1 MSSTIDSLAVNTLRF
16 LSIDQVEAANS
27 GHPGLPLGAAPMAYA
42 LYSRHLKFDPL
53 KPDWMNRDRFV
64 LSAGHGS
71 ALLYSLLYLFGYEIS
86 LDDLKSFRQMG
97 SKTPGHPEYGMTPGV
112 EATTGPLGQGLGMS
126 VGMAIAEAWMNHR
139 YKGLID
145 FHTYALVS
153 DGDLMEGIGAEAASL
168 AGHLGLGK
176 LICLYDNNDISLD
189 GPCERAFTEDVAG
202 RFRACGWQVLE
213 VADGNDVDAIDSA
226 ITQAK
231 ANTDQPTLIS
241 IKTVIGFGSP
251 KAGTAAAHGAPLG
264 ASGAQSTKEAA
275 GWPLEPFSVPAEA
288 AALSMDFR
296 ERGEKLLAEWENKF
310 NRLEDTDPDLA
321 AELIHIG
328 SGTLPGDWD
337 SLISE
342 LSVPEKPTATR
353 DAGKAAL
360 NALAAQIPWLIGG
373 SADLSSSTK
382 TVIEGSPVF
391 SKSDRSGR
399 NIWFGVREH
408 AMGAICNGMALTGL
422 LPFGSTFLVFSDYM
436 RPSIRLS
443 ALMQTRVLWIFTH
456 DSVFVG
462 EDGPT
467 HQPIEHVASLRLIP
481 GLQLYRPGDA
491 LETAAC
497 YRTAMERGEP
507 ACMILTRQA
516 LPSLGAGRDAVYDG
530 VDKGAYILRV
540 PAIPVDDEAD
550 YGESGVVIEAT
561 GSEVSLA
568 LAIADELEETHGFPT
583 FVVSVPS
590 FGLVTPE
597 TEIAL
602 LNEISSILPTF
613 VIEAGVTG
621 PWGGRT
627 VSGGSVIGID
637 QFGHSGPGDE
647 VYAHFGLTPLDGA
660 AVIAEVIADL
670 SLMAAEEEE
679 L

>member
-1 MSSTIDSLAVNTLRF
+1 
-16 LSIDQVEAANS
+16 
-27 GHPGLPLGAAPMAYA
+27 MAYA
-42 LYSRHLKFDPL
+42 LYSRHLRFDPL

-71 ALLYSLLYLFGYEIS
+71 ALLYSLLYVFGYEIS
-86 LDDLKSFRQMG
+86 LDDLKGFRQMG
-97 SKTPGHPEYGMTPGV
+97 SRTPGHPEYGMTPGV

-139 YKGLID
+139 YKGLIN

-202 RFRACGWQVLE
+202 RFRACGWEVLE
-213 VADGNDVDAIDSA
+213 VSDGNDLDAIDAA
-226 ITQAK
+226 IAQAK
-231 ANTDQPTLIS
+231 TSLDKPTLIS

-264 ASGAQSTKEAA
+264 AAGAQATKEAA
-275 GWPLEPFSVPAEA
+275 AWPLEPFSVPAEA

-296 ERGEKLLAEWENKF
+296 ERGEKLLAEWEAKF
-310 NRLEDTDPDLA
+310 SRLEDSDPDLA
-321 AELIHIG
+321 AEMVHIG
-328 SGTLPGDWD
+328 SGTLPLDWD
-337 SLISE
+337 QLVSDLNA
-342 LSVPEKPTATR
+342 PEKPTATR
-353 DAGKAAL
+353 DAGKSAL
-360 NALAAQIPWLIGG
+360 NALAAKIPWLIGG

-382 TVIEGSPVF
+382 TVIDGSPVF
-391 SKSDRSGR
+391 SKADRSGR

-467 HQPIEHVASLRLIP
+467 HQPIEHISSLRLIP
-481 GLQLYRPGDA
+481 GLQLYRPADF

-497 YRTAMERGEP
+497 YTTAMERGEP

-516 LPSLGAGRDAVYDG
+516 LPSLGAGRDTVFEG
-530 VDKGAYILRV
+530 VENGAYILRV
-540 PAIPVDDEAD
+540 PGIPVEDEESF
-550 YGESGVVIEAT
+550 GESGVVIEAT

-568 LAIADELEETHGFPT
+568 LAVAEEVESSYGFPA
-583 FVVSVPS
+583 FVVSMPS
-590 FGLVTPE
+590 VGIVNQD
-597 TEIAL
+597 TEIAI
-602 LNEISSILPTF
+602 LNQIGSVLPTF
-613 VIEAGVTG
+613 VIEAGVTS
-621 PWGGRT
+621 PWASRT
-627 VSGGSVIGID
+627 MSGGSVVGID
-637 QFGHSGPGDE
+637 QFGHSGPGEE
-647 VYAHFGLTPLDGA
+647 VYSHFGLTPQDGA
-660 AVIAEVIADL
+660 AVIAEVISDL
-670 SLMAAEEEE
+670 AMMAAEEEDE